1 MAKII
6 DFNSYK
12 KDEQDDE
19 IKETKSPKTFS
30 YPAYKL
36 SVNCKNPYVYEIC
49 YRYGVCGRK
58 FDEDGKLI

>member
-1 MAKII
+1 MMRL
-6 DFNSYK
+6 K
-12 KDEQDDE
+12 K
-19 IKETKSPKTFS
+19 PKTFS

-49 YRYGVCGRK
+49 YRCGVCGRK